1 MKKKLI
7 AFCMALFGLCAYA
20 QQGQSAVGVSIGVAP
35 NLESNV
41 SVTNFE
47 IGAKYQYGI
56 TDNLRLEGNL
66 DYGFKSNG
74 VGVFTLTG
82 NIEYLFHLSDKF
94 TIYPLAGIGYGHIG
108 VSADAYIPG
117 LDDVVSVSY
126 GESRFLFNVGLGAEY
141 PITDKISVGADIRF
155 QYMKNFSRLPIMVGV
170 TYKF

>member
-35 NLESNV
+35 NLESDV

-47 IGAKYQYGI
+47 IGAKYQYGV
-56 TDNLRLEGNL
+56 TDNLRLEGDL

-74 VGVFTLTG
+74 IGVFTLSA
-82 NIEYLFHLSDKF
+82 NIEYLFHLSEKF
-94 TIYPLAGIGYGHIG
+94 TLYPLAGIGFGHMSASYDIEVPG
-108 VSADAYIPG
+108 LGIVSASA
-117 LDDVVSVSY
+117 S
-126 GESRFLFNVGLGAEY
+126 ENRFLFNVGVGAEY
-141 PITDKISVGADIRF
+141 PITDKLSIGADIRF